1 MIFKH
6 LLTLL
11 RPYLGRF
18 VLSLTGLLV
27 SAVDMVIPIFVKLSI
42 DAAVFASNPPSEAER
57 IPVSDARH
65 TILMVLIWTVAIL
78 IIKVG
83 IFFISRYTIHV
94 VGRRVTFDL
103 RNMIYSK
110 LMVLP
115 DSFFGKMKTGEIM
128 NRSSSDVM
136 TIMRLISFG
145 SVIMPNSMMRTI
157 IAIWF
162 MFTISWELT
171 LSVIGFLPLVLIIE
185 NILGK
190 KIHKYFLRV
199 QHYFD
204 GVSNRV
210 QENLSGAK
218 TIKAY
223 AQENPESKR
232 FEDLME
238 GYIETVK
245 PINRIFAAWFPL
257 LSIAIWVPIIGIIWY
272 GGYLYMNGVISIGSL
287 SAFYMYVIMLMWP
300 MIGMGW
306 IIDLYQRAK
315 VSIGRIWEILRITPS
330 ITSPPN
336 PYNPEEVR
344 GEVEFASATLKYGN
358 SSTVIDGLNL
368 KIPNGQVLGIV
379 GPVGAGKSSFTKLML
394 RTWDVSKGS
403 VKIDGV
409 DVRDWDLNKL
419 RSSIGYVPQDSF
431 LFSSNIY
438 ENISFIK
445 PDASKDKIIETAKK
459 VQLHKEIEGFDNGY
473 DTVVGE
479 RGVTLSGGQRQRVAI
494 ARAILAD
501 PPIMIFDDPL
511 SAVDTSTESAIID
524 AVRPAL
530 KDRTAIIIAHR
541 VSIMTLC
548 DRIVVLKD
556 GKIAEDGSHEELLE
570 LGGYYAELVEKQK
583 LQTEIEKRSKGK
595 NNNA

>member
-1 MIFKH
+1 M
-6 LLTLL
+6 
-11 RPYLGRF
+11 GRF
-18 VLSLTGLLV
+18 VLSLVGLLV
-27 SAVDMVIPIFVKLSI
+27 SAVDMLLPILISISI
-42 DAAVFASNPPSEAER
+42 DTAVSTNPSVDDIGYTPIA
-57 IPVSDARH
+57 DAKH
-65 TILMVLIWTVAIL
+65 IILVVLIWTVVIL
-78 IIKVG
+78 TVKVG
-83 IFFISRYTIHV
+83 IFFISRYTIHL
-94 VGRRVTFDL
+94 VGRKVTFDL
-103 RNMIYSK
+103 RNRIYKK

-145 SVIMPNSMMRTI
+145 SVVMPNSIMRAV
-157 IAIWF
+157 IALVV
-162 MFTISWELT
+162 MFSISWELT
-171 LSVIGFLPLVLIIE
+171 LSIIFFLPLILIIE
-185 NILGK
+185 NMLGK
-190 KIHKYFLRV
+190 RVHKYFLRI

-210 QENLSGAK
+210 QENLSGAR
-218 TIKAY
+218 TIKSY
-223 AQENPESKR
+223 AQENPESER

-238 GYIETVK
+238 GYVETYK
-245 PINRIFAAWFPL
+245 PINRVFAAWWPL
-257 LSIAIWVPIIGIIWY
+257 LSFVIWIPIIGIIWF
-272 GGYLYMNGVISIGSL
+272 GGYLHMKGFITIGAL
-287 SAFYMYVIMLMWP
+287 SAFYVYVIMLIWP

-315 VSIGRIWEILRITPS
+315 VSIGRIWEILKVNPS
-330 ITSPPN
+330 IKSPPN
-336 PYNPEEVR
+336 PYNPVEVN
-344 GEVEFASATLKYGN
+344 GEIEFESATLKYGN
-358 SSTVIDGLNL
+358 SSSVINELNL
-368 KIPNGQVLGIV
+368 SIPKGQVLGIV
-379 GPVGAGKSSFTKLML
+379 GPVGAGKSSFTKLL
-394 RTWDVSKGS
+394 IRTWDVSKGS

-419 RSSIGYVPQDSF
+419 RSSIGYIPQDSF

-445 PDASKDKIIETAKK
+445 PTATKEEIIEAAKK
-459 VQLHKEIEGFDNGY
+459 VQLHKEIEGFKNGY
-473 DTVVGE
+473 ETVVGE

-494 ARAILAD
+494 ARAVLAD

-530 KDRTAIIIAHR
+530 KDRTAVIIAHR

-548 DRIVVLKD
+548 DRIIVLKE
-556 GKIAEDGSHEELLE
+556 GEIIEDGTHEELTK
-570 LGGYYAELVEKQK
+570 LGGYYSELVEKQK